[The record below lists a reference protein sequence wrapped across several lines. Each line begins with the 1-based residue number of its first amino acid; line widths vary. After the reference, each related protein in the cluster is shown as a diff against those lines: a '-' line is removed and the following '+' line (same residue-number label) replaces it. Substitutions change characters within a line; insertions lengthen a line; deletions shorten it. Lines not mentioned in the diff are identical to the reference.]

1 MPELY
6 IGLMTGTSLDGIDAS
21 IVEFKDGQI
30 NLLDFNYFPY
40 ENDIKKEILHL
51 SQPDTP
57 ILLKKYGATDTLLGS
72 LFAKACNTLLN
83 HANIPPSAITAIGC
97 HGQTI
102 YHAPDISSAFSLQIG
117 DPNIIAEETGITTI
131 ADFRRRDIAAG
142 GQGAPLVP
150 AFHRAIFEQHF
161 DLTKQNISIINI
173 GGIANITYLTSE
185 KTIGFDIGPGNGLMD
200 YWVQKNLNTP
210 YDENGIWAKTG
221 EINRKLVDHLKQDSY
236 FKLDPPKSTGK
247 EYFSPVWLEKILTL
261 FPNCNAENIQAS
273 LCQFSAETIA
283 EAIQKYAPLTQQ
295 TLICGGGIHNKT
307 LIESIKNNVDHSV
320 LSSMNF
326 GVNPDH
332 VEAMAFAW
340 LAKQTIH
347 HMPGNITEVTGA
359 KKPVILGGI
368 YPSKNGC
375 PANA

>member
-1 MPELY
+1 
-6 IGLMTGTSLDGIDAS
+6 
-21 IVEFKDGQI
+21 
-30 NLLDFNYFPY
+30 
-40 ENDIKKEILHL
+40 
-51 SQPDTP
+51 
-57 ILLKKYGATDTLLGS
+57 
-72 LFAKACNTLLN
+72 
-83 HANIPPSAITAIGC
+83 
-97 HGQTI
+97 
-102 YHAPDISSAFSLQIG
+102 
-117 DPNIIAEETGITTI
+117 
-131 ADFRRRDIAAG
+131 
-142 GQGAPLVP
+142 
-150 AFHRAIFEQHF
+150 
-161 DLTKQNISIINI
+161 
-173 GGIANITYLTSE
+173 
-185 KTIGFDIGPGNGLMD
+185 MD

-247 EYFSPVWLEKILTL
+247 EYFSPVWLEKIITL

-283 EAIQKYAPLTQQ
+283 EAIQKYTPLTQQ

-307 LIESIKNNVDHSV
+307 LIESIKNNVNHSV

-368 YPSKNGC
+368 YPSKNG
-375 PANA
+375 